1 MSSLPSKAFY
11 IAAILALNPGPAVA
25 LGSDS
30 AQAISSDQLAPELVA
45 DADDPW
51 LRPGLV
57 TEWTGDLDPII
68 DRGFLRL
75 LTVPNK
81 TQYFVDGA
89 RERGTTAETA
99 LALEKMINAKLPR
112 KEHITVVTIP
122 VQRDQLIPMLNQG
135 LGDIAI
141 GSLTI
146 TPERR
151 KIVDFSIPIAKN
163 IREVVVT
170 AAATNPITTLED
182 LSGREVWVRQSS
194 SYHET
199 LTTLSR
205 KLESEGRS
213 GIDIRLASET
223 LEDEDLLE
231 MVNAGLYPATV
242 VDSHKIEM
250 IWKDVLDQLI
260 VSSVAIFD
268 NGEIGAAIRKD
279 SPLLKESLDEF
290 YREHRVGTA
299 FGNILVKRYH
309 SDSRWIRNVNASE
322 DRRRFDAV
330 VDIFKQYS
338 QQYDF
343 DYMMMIAQG
352 YQESRLNQDVKSPV
366 GAIGIMQLMPETAAG
381 SPLFMPD
388 VSTPDKNIHA
398 GIKYMRYIMDTYLAD
413 PGLAELDRY
422 MFAFASYNAGPNRIA
437 RLRKLAPEYGLNPN
451 RWFKN
456 VQYMVASKVGQE
468 PVKYVNNIN
477 KYYLAYSRI
486 QELGKGAP

>member
-1 MSSLPSKAFY
+1 MSSFPSKAFY
-11 IAAILALNPGPAVA
+11 IAAILGLNLGPAVA
-25 LGSDS
+25 SGSDS
-30 AQAISSDQLAPELVA
+30 AQAISSDQLASELVT

-57 TEWTGDLDPII
+57 TEWAGDFDGII

-81 TQYFVDGA
+81 THYFVDGA

-122 VQRDQLIPMLNQG
+122 VQRDQLITMLIQG

-146 TPERR
+146 TPER
-151 KIVDFSIPIAKN
+151 KKFIDFSVPIAKN

-170 AAATNPITTLED
+170 TAETNPITTLED
-182 LSGREVWVRQSS
+182 LSGREIWVRQSS

-205 KLESEGRS
+205 KFESEGRPR
-213 GIDIRLASET
+213 IDIRLTSET

-242 VDSHKIEM
+242 VDSHKIEI
-250 IWKDVLDQLI
+250 IWKDVFDQLTI
-260 VSSVAIFD
+260 SSVVISD

-279 SPLLKESLDEF
+279 SPLLKEMVDEF

-299 FGNILVKRYH
+299 FGNILVKFLGGICPEFPPPVPFRLSVFIGCQNRH
-309 SDSRWIRNVNASE
+309 GCFKIKTCTFCFSKTMPAKAGSSLINVFVPE
-322 DRRRFDAV
+322 QMLTGLYV
-330 VDIFKQYS
+330 VQVVILSQISKQGNNIGPG
-338 QQYDF
+338 F
-343 DYMMMIAQG
+343 G
-352 YQESRLNQDVKSPV
+352 TV
-366 GAIGIMQLMPETAAG
+366 GAE
-381 SPLFMPD
+381 
-388 VSTPDKNIHA
+388 
-398 GIKYMRYIMDTYLAD
+398 
-413 PGLAELDRY
+413 PGLAIRASIDLFLLPVRMFPDYRFGYGKMRY
-422 MFAFASYNAGPNRIA
+422 LCSHCQTPGPTGINHQ
-437 RLRKLAPEYGLNPN
+437 LKPVCFPNPIH
-451 RWFKN
+451 F
-456 VQYMVASKVGQE
+456 
-468 PVKYVNNIN
+468 
-477 KYYLAYSRI
+477 
-486 QELGKGAP
+486 